1 MTELIKEIKKIKQ
14 TDMDG
19 ESFLPY
25 KNLTE
30 KGFINNDTLKER
42 LNNTKDLIKKGWTIK
57 SSINYY
63 F

>member
-1 MTELIKEIKKIKQ
+1 MKELIKELKKIKQ

-19 ESFLPY
+19 KSFLPY

-30 KGFINNDTLKER
+30 KGFINNDSLQGS
-42 LNNTKDLIKKGWTIK
+42 LNNAKDLIKKGWTIK
-57 SSINYY
+57 ESINYY